1 MKKITTLAMALL
13 AMGSLATSAWAQVV
27 SFTPPTSNIES
38 GWYQIRQV
46 KGCQDG
52 SISLTAPRY
61 VYSHET
67 GNSYTWLGT
76 TNTQKTDATAFV
88 WVDKGANYAIQSI
101 NGKWAGIRAEKS
113 DNRPAGYSIK
123 AKDET
128 NKTFNIGSYW
138 DDWKSFNGFMGGSSN
153 ANYSV
158 AEFQFSKV
166 SDADLKKY
174 DIYKLSFTTYTSKVS
189 IANMSL
195 TCTSDYNKGT
205 KTVWAGGH
213 YFFKAGTEVKETDF
227 TYPTITTP
235 ITGVERVVTIDAK
248 NQILNVSYWEPADLT
263 ALLATSKDL
272 IVKRG
277 IGYPTTSSAAY
288 SALESAISA
297 ASTTSSPANY
307 NSLLSAY
314 NSYCSTT
321 DIQKPEDGKAYT
333 MTALFYDGTTHY
345 MNYKDTGYEL
355 VQTTAKDN
363 TSYPVTATLICRKV
377 GDKFTFTN
385 NDGKYFTWKGMEE
398 KVGANGNKGYV
409 DTYNKTYDISI
420 HKIVKSTWV
429 TDKENADMMGYVGVQ
444 GYRILDPNKGKTE
457 QDYFV
462 FMLKETPT
470 GKTYGYSQANQ
481 AFFTSNNNG
490 KYSSLIKIEEVTY
503 PNHVTFNATGEDI
516 KDVKNIATFS
526 APFATIVP
534 EGVTAWYVDGE
545 NGEKATLKAVE
556 NGKAIPANQGVL
568 LTSETGSAVTMVPV
582 ADEAVA
588 SISDNKLKASAGA
601 EKTLTDAD
609 NAYILGKS
617 AAGKVA
623 FFKGKIGSKLGMN
636 KAYLEHAAGAAA
648 IALDFNLGT
657 TTGIQNAVVS
667 EQSNAPIYDLS
678 GRRVQNTVKGGF
690 YIQGGKKFIAQ

>member
-1 MKKITTLAMALL
+1 MALL

-138 DDWKSFNGFMGGSSN
+138 DDWKSFKGFMGGSYN

-174 DIYKLSFTTYTSKVS
+174 DIYSVS
-189 IANMSL
+189 IKSATTNITLTTDLSL
-195 TCTSDYNKGT
+195 TCNIANNKGT
-205 KTVWAGGH
+205 KTIYNGGH
-213 YFFKAGTEVKETDF
+213 LFLTSGTTVTNNNLVPAAYAGCSASVQVDAT
-227 TYPTITTP
+227 
-235 ITGVERVVTIDAK
+235 AK
-248 NQILNVSYWEPADLT
+248 NITVTY
-263 ALLATSKDL
+263 ALDETLISKAKAYLAET
-272 IVKRG
+272 G
-277 IGYPTTSSAAY
+277 IGAPIASAALRTTLQTAISNAEKTKNVANY
-288 SALESAISA
+288 SALATATE
-297 ASTTSSPANY
+297 NY
-307 NSLLSAY
+307 LNSDK
-314 NSYCSTT
+314 
-321 DIQKPEDGKAYT
+321 DIQMPEDGKAYT
-333 MTALFYDGTTHY
+333 FTMVTKAGKKFYMDYKESGYTLQATSEENNK
-345 MNYKDTGYEL
+345 NYP
-355 VQTTAKDN
+355 Q
-363 TSYPVTATLICRKV
+363 TATLICHKLSNGNYV
-377 GDKFTFTN
+377 FLN
-385 NDGKYFTWKGMEE
+385 NAGKYLIFK
-398 KVGANGNKGYV
+398 GANNASNYNSNKGYSDKYETV
-409 DTYNKTYDISI
+409 NIPNTTTTLYPQQ
-420 HKIVKSTWV
+420 V
-429 TDKENADMMGYVGVQ
+429 TIAK
-444 GYRILDPNKGKTE
+444 LKKGS
-457 QDYFV
+457 YS
-462 FMLKETPT
+462 ETPN
-470 GKTYGYSQANQ
+470 GLYVYAMSNRYKANNKKGVFVIDKNGAYSAAENSP
-481 AFFTSNNNG
+481 FFNDNH
-490 KYSSLIKIEEVTY
+490 SSAIKIEEVAY
-503 PNHVTFNATGEDI
+503 PNNVTFNATGEDI

-568 LTSETGSAVTMVPV
+568 LTSETGTAVTMVPV

-609 NAYILGKS
+609 NAYILGKN